1 MKTSSPLKKK
11 SKRKRSNYSNDESIY
26 SFRDELRDKDDDIEL
41 KELQLIKYED
51 KIDILK
57 AENKDLL
64 VLKFFKYI
72 ENKPT

>member
-57 AENKDLL
+57 AENTDLL

>member
-11 SKRKRSNYSNDESIY
+11 SKRKRLNYSNDESIY
-26 SFRDELRDKDDDIEL
+26 SFRDELRDKDDDTEL
-41 KELQLIKYED
+41 KELQLLKYED

>member
-51 KIDILK
+51 KIDT
-57 AENKDLL
+57 ESW
-64 VLKFFKYI
+64 KYRPASAKI
-72 ENKPT
+72 F